1 MAATAEQPRYLRDN
15 DAARYRVLEIV
26 PPAYSSFA
34 SRRLALRIVSTPRF
48 VRKVSIGGV
57 RDSTCA
63 VAQVREL
70 AAVPPVGELH
80 VVKAGQ
86 TPVYETPCRT
96 ALPLAA
102 SVDADA

>member
-1 MAATAEQPRYLRDN
+1 
-15 DAARYRVLEIV
+15 
-26 PPAYSSFA
+26 
-34 SRRLALRIVSTPRF
+34 

-57 RDSTCA
+57 RDSTCV

-70 AAVPPVGELH
+70 AAAPPVGELH
-80 VVKAGQ
+80 VVKVGQ